1 MRAYTQGKSHARA
14 SALAA
19 SKVKEREF
27 LRPASSFFSG
37 RAPPSL
43 RRSSFSALPVLS
55 SVSTQG
61 HTTLST
67 VVALRT
73 LIGVRYFAARNL
85 VKEMPMGKHQYLY
98 ILTVPGAERVA
109 DLEQVVNAESDQAFV
124 AMWIHNSTT
133 DAWKKGIKPAIKAAG
148 YTAVHF
154 DARQINHIGWEEGK
168 EEELQIRLME
178 RITALM
184 GDGLRKG

>member
-1 MRAYTQGKSHARA
+1 MRAYTQGKSHARP

-73 LIGVRYFAARNL
+73 LIGGGKGGPLSQETQDKNGLNWLSTSSALARWVGIGTFSVAYANTRLKCENKRAKLDRLLAPNELRPGQCCLHRLQKPMPARLPGPILVRNL
-85 VKEMPMGKHQYLY
+85 LERK
-98 ILTVPGAERVA
+98 LTH
-109 DLEQVVNAESDQAFV
+109 
-124 AMWIHNSTT
+124 WNSPTF
-133 DAWKKGIKPAIKAAG
+133 G
-148 YTAVHF
+148 
-154 DARQINHIGWEEGK
+154 
-168 EEELQIRLME
+168 
-178 RITALM
+178 
-184 GDGLRKG
+184 